1 MLNFKAYF
9 YGNDVYI
16 NEKFKYDSNEILIS
30 YLNDKRAKYILKSDF
45 VGKLKD
51 LKLSLTISP
60 YMDHYIFSRYNDNV
74 RAAMSLFDELNNIIF
89 SLPPY
94 NKILNHSIIKLDDIL
109 NSYDRFFEDGLSSM
123 DYALGNVD
131 EDFVNEYG
139 YGEKDDYDNYLLRLT
154 RFDLLPLDKDDLA
167 DEDIADDLRDLNSS
181 IFGFFDIYIGFLN
194 AYLQVQ
200 QTYKPFIRD
209 WLHRTEAFPTS
220 DEIAQYFT
228 DFNRSKGLNFEIIKC
243 RMESFGYKSILD
255 SNGNSILCE
264 EIKFIDLGS
273 FLYYDF
279 FRGIARNYLP
289 NRCKNCGKYFLI
301 RGAWYYTYCDN
312 PLADAPDKTCRDVGS
327 KRRYDD
333 KCKNDPIWQTYN
345 RAYKAHYARY
355 MKKKMTVAEFEE
367 WSRFA
372 SEIRDKALAGE
383 VPFEQYYSEIRR

>member
-1 MLNFKAYF
+1 MFNFKAYF

-16 NEKFKYDSNEILIS
+16 NEKYKFDSNEILIS
-30 YLNDKRAKYILKSDF
+30 YLNDKRAKYILKSNF

-94 NKILNHSIIKLDDIL
+94 NKILDQSIIKLDDLL

-181 IFGFFDIYIGFLN
+181 ISGFIDIYIGFLN

-200 QTYKPFIRD
+200 QTYKPFISD
-209 WLHRTEAFPTS
+209 WLHRTEAFPTP
-220 DEIAQYFT
+220 DEIARYYT
-228 DFNRSKGLNFEIIKC
+228 EFNCSKGLNFEIIKC

-255 SNGNSILCE
+255 SDGNSILCE
-264 EIKFIDLGS
+264 EIKFTDIGS

-279 FRGIARNYLP
+279 FRGIARSYLP

-301 RGAWYYTYCDN
+301 RGSWYYTYCDN
-312 PLADAPDKTCRDVGS
+312 PLADDPKKTCRDIGS

-333 KCKNDPIWQTYN
+333 KCKNNPIWQTYN

-372 SEIRDKALAGE
+372 SEIRDKALSGE
-383 VPFEQYYSEIRR
+383 IPFDKYFVVIRK